1 MVGRRPGK
9 TRPLAGRNGGV
20 PKVASSARTDVPTTS
35 APKPLPHTAA
45 QTSHE
50 PFEQHRCGGDTQ
62 RGVQLIVAMP
72 GVGVVLGVDT
82 AGALPTGAGGGKAR
96 GMHEVKR
103 ATAHHVR
110 TGEN

>member
-9 TRPLAGRNGGV
+9 TRPLAGRNGGE
-20 PKVASSARTDVPTTS
+20 ALADSSARTDGPPPNGPALLPDAPTTS
-35 APKPLPHTAA
+35 APKPLPQTAG

-62 RGVQLIVAMP
+62 RGVQLTVAML

-82 AGALPTGAGGGKAR
+82 AGALPTGAGGGQVEGCMR
-96 GMHEVKR
+96 
-103 ATAHHVR
+103 
-110 TGEN
+110 